1 MEVKC
6 VKGGKFTLAKKKEKK
21 KKERTVRKI
30 DSIGSVRS
38 EKNRNHT
45 KPNEKKPLSVE
56 NGKS

>member
-6 VKGGKFTLAKKKEKK
+6 VKGGKFTLPKKKRKK
-21 KKERTVRKI
+21 KKERPVRKI

-38 EKNRNHT
+38 AKNRNHT

>member
-6 VKGGKFTLAKKKEKK
+6 VKGGKFTLPKKKR

-38 EKNRNHT
+38 AKNRNHT

>member
-1 MEVKC
+1 MCKRW
-6 VKGGKFTLAKKKEKK
+6 KIYAAKKKRR

-38 EKNRNHT
+38 AKNRNHT

>member
-1 MEVKC
+1 MCKRW
-6 VKGGKFTLAKKKEKK
+6 KIYAAKKKRKK
-21 KKERTVRKI
+21 KKERPVRKI

-38 EKNRNHT
+38 AKNRNHT